1 MVNPDETNG
10 SYGKN
15 NKRIVFTESDH
26 RHAKLIL
33 KLKADGLTQAK
44 FFRSV
49 ITGYLDGDERIRDF
63 VFEHSDFSQNKKR
76 KIEKLKIK
84 GDEALNEL
92 GLNENQIDELFDVIS
107 MEFPDL

>member
-1 MVNPDETNG
+1 MKESEPNE

-33 KLKADGLTQAK
+33 KLKGDGLTQAK

-49 ITGYLDGDERIRDF
+49 ISGYLDGDDRIREF
-63 VFEHSDFSQNKKR
+63 VFEHSEFSQNKKK
-76 KIEKLKIK
+76 KIEKLKFK
-84 GDEALNEL
+84 GDKTINEL
-92 GLNENQIDELFDVIS
+92 GLNEDQVDDLFDVIS

>member
-1 MVNPDETNG
+1 MIEPETND

-33 KLKADGLTQAK
+33 KLKGDGLTQAK

-49 ITGYLDGDERIRDF
+49 ITGYLDGDDRIREF
-63 VFEHSDFSQNKKR
+63 VFEHSGFSQNKKK
-76 KIEKLKIK
+76 KIEKLKFK
-84 GDEALNEL
+84 GDKTINEL
-92 GLNENQIDELFDVIS
+92 GLNEDQIDDLFDVIS

>member
-1 MVNPDETNG
+1 MNPTETNE

-15 NKRIVFTESDH
+15 SKRIVFTESDH

-33 KLKADGLTQAK
+33 RLKGDGLTQAK

-63 VFEHSDFSQNKKR
+63 VFEHSNFSQSKKR
-76 KIEKLKIK
+76 KIEKLKVK
-84 GDEALNEL
+84 GDETVNAL
-92 GLNENQIDELFDVIS
+92 GLNEDQIDDLFDVIS

>member
-1 MVNPDETNG
+1 VIEPEANE

-33 KLKADGLTQAK
+33 KLKSDGLTQAK

-49 ITGYLDGDERIRDF
+49 ITGYLDGDDRIREF
-63 VFEHSDFSQNKKR
+63 VFEHSGFSQDKKK
-76 KIEKLKIK
+76 KIERLKTK
-84 GDEALNEL
+84 GEKTISEL
-92 GLNENQIDELFDVIS
+92 GLNEDQIDDLFDVIS

>member
-1 MVNPDETNG
+1 MIEPETND

-33 KLKADGLTQAK
+33 KLKGDGLTQAK

-49 ITGYLDGDERIRDF
+49 ITGYLDGDDRIREF
-63 VFEHSDFSQNKKR
+63 VFEHSGFSQNKKK

-84 GDEALNEL
+84 GENMRNEL
-92 GLNENQIDELFDVIS
+92 GLNEDQIDDLFDVIS

>member
-1 MVNPDETNG
+1 VKESEPNE

-33 KLKADGLTQAK
+33 KLKGDGLTQAK

-49 ITGYLDGDERIRDF
+49 ISGYLDGDDRIREF
-63 VFEHSDFSQNKKR
+63 VFEHSEFSQNKKK
-76 KIEKLKIK
+76 KIEKLKFK
-84 GDEALNEL
+84 GDKTINEL
-92 GLNENQIDELFDVIS
+92 GLNEDQVDDLFDVIS

>member
-1 MVNPDETNG
+1 MTELETNE

-33 KLKADGLTQAK
+33 KLKGDGLTQAK

-49 ITGYLDGDERIRDF
+49 ITGYLGGDDRIREF
-63 VFEHSDFSQNKKR
+63 VFEHSGFSQNKKN

-84 GDEALNEL
+84 GEKMTNDL
-92 GLNENQIDELFDVIS
+92 GLNEDQIDDLFDVIS

>member
-1 MVNPDETNG
+1 MTESGSNE

-33 KLKADGLTQAK
+33 KLKGDGLTQAK

-49 ITGYLDGDERIRDF
+49 ISGYLDGDDRIREF
-63 VFEHSDFSQNKKR
+63 VFEHSEFSQNKKK
-76 KIEKLKIK
+76 KIEKLRTK
-84 GDEALNEL
+84 GEKAISEL
-92 GLNENQIDELFDVIS
+92 GLNEDQIDDLFDVIS

>member
-1 MVNPDETNG
+1 MNPIETG
-10 SYGKN
+10 ESYGTN

-33 KLKADGLTQAK
+33 KLKGDGLTQAK

-49 ITGYLDGDERIRDF
+49 ITGYLDGDKRIRDF
-63 VFEHSDFSQNKKR
+63 VFEHSSFSQNKKK
-76 KIEKLKIK
+76 KIEKLKAK
-84 GDEALNEL
+84 GDETLNEL
-92 GLNENQIDELFDVIS
+92 GLNEDQIDDLFDVIS